1 MLCLLN
7 FLFRKWKNTKNL
19 INIKIWG
26 RKLDLYLLQILLSPP
41 PIKVWGGYLKSLS
54 ICLSVCRHNFVP
66 SIETFTTA
74 WHSLKICTCDE
85 HHPKMC
91 ICKLNSDQTKYI
103 EFIKISPFHL
113 PHPIYCIL
121 MIKSKR
127 GNPYRYY

>member
-1 MLCLLN
+1 M
-7 FLFRKWKNTKNL
+7 RKETGFISVANL
-19 INIKIWG
+19 IIP
-26 RKLDLYLLQILLSPP
+26 PP
-41 PIKVWGGYLKSLS
+41 PIKVWGGFEK
-54 ICLSVCRHNFVP
+54 SVCRRNFVT
-66 SIETFTTA
+66 SIETFATA

-91 ICKLNSDQTKYI
+91 ICKFNSDQTKYI

-113 PHPIYCIL
+113 PHPIYCTL

>member
-1 MLCLLN
+1 M
-7 FLFRKWKNTKNL
+7 RKETWFISVANL
-19 INIKIWG
+19 IMP
-26 RKLDLYLLQILLSPP
+26 PP
-41 PIKVWGGYLKSLS
+41 PIKVWGGYLK
-54 ICLSVCRHNFVP
+54 RHNFVP

-91 ICKLNSDQTKYI
+91 ICKFNSDQTKYI

-113 PHPIYCIL
+113 PHPIYYTL
-121 MIKSKR
+121 LIKSKR